1 MCIRDRFEGG
11 KLFVN
16 GQEIPLM
23 AGADQTTTEGGE
35 ESLELDTAKE
45 PAPQQ

>member
-1 MCIRDRFEGG
+1 MSYLLYCIKGP
-11 KLFVN
+11 FV

-23 AGADQTTTEGGE
+23 AGADEATTEGGE
-35 ESLELDTAKE
+35 ESLESDTAKE